1 MSPKTPHSPTPRRGL
16 AALAAAAVAVVTFAT
31 LAAGA
36 NTAPA
41 PATLR
46 VGIDPST
53 LPVST
58 GERDYTNGAFETVY
72 AHELAQRLG
81 ATLTLVPLPHAAQDQ
96 ALQAGE
102 VDLVLTR
109 AAGNASGRSL
119 ATGYRSGLGVSMRS
133 DTPVRHWQDLKGRV
147 VCTSADNVQAQE
159 QAVRLGAQLQLHAAP
174 AQALV
179 QVRMG
184 GCDAAVLDHAQLGPL
199 LARKEWTKFTAALPA
214 TEAAPLVAR
223 VAPAREALQAHLQRA
238 VNALDDPALWA
249 QRHQTWA
256 SNVAFEVYYDQTG
269 PDCH

>member
-1 MSPKTPHSPTPRRGL
+1 MSPKSPHLLTPHRGL
-16 AALAAAAVAVVTFAT
+16 AALAAAAAAVVTFAT
-31 LAAGA
+31 LAVGA
-36 NTAPA
+36 STHPA

-46 VGIDPST
+46 VGVDPSA

-58 GERDYTNGAFETVY
+58 GERDYTNGAFDTVY

-81 ATLTLVPLPHAAQDQ
+81 ATLTLVPLPPSAHDQ
-96 ALQAGE
+96 ALQSGV

-109 AAGNASGRSL
+109 TAGSATGRSL

-133 DTPVRHWQDLKGRV
+133 DTNIRRWQDLKGRV
-147 VCTSADNVQAQE
+147 VCTSADNVPAQAQ
-159 QAVRLGAQLQLHAAP
+159 AARLGARLQLHAAP

-184 GCDAAVLDHAQLGPL
+184 GCDAAILDHAQLGPL
-199 LARKEWTKFTAALPA
+199 LARKEWAKFAATLPA
-214 TEAAPLVAR
+214 TEATPLVAR

-238 VNALDDPALWA
+238 VSALDEPALWA